1 MEVFKHLV
9 FTGKVISLEQASLL
23 PLNNLL
29 EIRGPFVICFSFQM
43 SLKTWLH
50 SHVNKVMIRHVDC
63 PTGVLLSYEANKVNL
78 D

>member
-9 FTGKVISLEQASLL
+9 FTGKVISLKQLSLL

-29 EIRGPFVICFSFQM
+29 EMRGSFVICFFLS
-43 SLKTWLH
+43 
-50 SHVNKVMIRHVDC
+50 NKVMIRHVDC